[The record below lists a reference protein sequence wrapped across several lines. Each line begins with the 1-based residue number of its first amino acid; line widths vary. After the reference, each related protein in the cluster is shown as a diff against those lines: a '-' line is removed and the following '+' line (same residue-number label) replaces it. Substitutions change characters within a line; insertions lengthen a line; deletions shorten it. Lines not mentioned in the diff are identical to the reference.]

1 MVRATSLL
9 NSDFNTSSGTPIDHF
24 EALTMGNQNWERVIE
39 QTIKT
44 TEFWLTNYHDIGWMI
59 YWIVQVPVTNL
70 IYNVTLN
77 SSRQVG
83 TLSNDLLFWLPIWQ
97 TLHTCSLERTS
108 MCYLIH
114 HSSWFFG
121 ITLNKVLCL
130 GCSFFCCKFNFVYKI
145 ISKAAPMLDWPIIMI
160 LDGWYIG

>member
-1 MVRATSLL
+1 MTQSKTNYLQSKLWSAPNLL
-9 NSDFNTSSGTPIDHF
+9 NFWINLLTRTSICLMLLVLLQILFLKNTPIDHF
-24 EALTMGNQNWERVIE
+24 EALTMGNQNWECVIE

-59 YWIVQVPVTNL
+59 YWIVQVPVTNF

-114 HSSWFFG
+114 HSSWDLRLLSIKCF
-121 ITLNKVLCL
+121 CL
-130 GCSFFCCKFNFVYKI
+130 FLFLLQI
-145 ISKAAPMLDWPIIMI
+145 
-160 LDGWYIG
+160 